1 MASQQRVMFRR
12 VARIV
17 FHTMHRRIAEA
28 FKNWVSSVILRR
40 ELQRLNCKGEE
51 EVARLRI
58 EFQNE
63 MNTLIKEGEEEKES
77 QHRSQQQTQIELQS
91 MKEAHDSLLERDSER
106 KVELAKALS
115 VSEKQVRN
123 IQELTGELAI
133 LEEKNAALYE
143 ENRNRERAR
152 ESARQ
157 FQVSCMQTRSK
168 CRALRNG
175 LYTLVTHTKAISKRR
190 ILIHELSLK
199 LRMNFNKHAHCNCLR
214 LLIIKGWRE
223 AIAAR
228 NMETL
233 QQNIDALKQSE
244 QLTCGQLGLSQ
255 EEAVILR
262 REVQRLNSNGEEQQS
277 RLTQE
282 VARLISEMNALIQ
295 EGEQEKERQ
304 NRKQRHM
311 QKELQSMKETHD
323 TLLER
328 AKERKAELAEA
339 LSVSE
344 KQQRILL
351 EKDRERKAELAE
363 ALSVSG
369 KQQRHIQELTGKI
382 ATLEHKNR
390 DIMSSMEEEEVA
402 FLFPSMYGCILLDA
416 T

>member
-1 MASQQRVMFRR
+1 M
-12 VARIV
+12 
-17 FHTMHRRIAEA
+17 MHRRIAEA
-28 FKNWVSSVILRR
+28 FKSWVSSVILRR
-40 ELQRLNCKGEE
+40 ELQRLNSKGEE

-77 QHRSQQQTQIELQS
+77 QHRSQQQTQRELQS
-91 MKEAHDSLLERDSER
+91 MKEAHDSLLERDGER

-133 LEEKNAALYE
+133 LEEKNAALHE
-143 ENRNRERAR
+143 ENRNRESAR
-152 ESARQ
+152 KSARQ

-168 CRALRNG
+168 WRALRNG

-233 QQNIDALKQSE
+233 QQNMDALKQSE

-262 REVQRLNSNGEEQQS
+262 REVQRLNSNGDEQQS

-304 NRKQRHM
+304 HRKQRQM
-311 QKELQSMKETHD
+311 QKELQCMQETH
-323 TLLER
+323 ER
-328 AKERKAELAEA
+328 DKARKAELAEA

-363 ALSVSG
+363 ALSGSG

-382 ATLEHKNR
+382 ATLDHKNR
-390 DIMSSMEEEEVA
+390 DIMSSMEEEEVS
-402 FLFPSMYGCILLDA
+402 FLFASILCMVA
-416 T
+416 YYWMQRSYFS